1 MTAMKRTITRALW
14 ATAATAVL
22 VCAAPANAQLTRN
35 NQNQQQQQ
43 LQNIS
48 PPRPGKA
55 DRPQTL
61 WMIIMAVVL
70 GGAIA
75 GVAFIPSK
83 RGHQD

>member
-1 MTAMKRTITRALW
+1 MSRHTNRVW
-14 ATAATAVL
+14 ATAAAGL
-22 VCAAPANAQLTRN
+22 LALAAPATAQLTRN
-35 NQNQQQQQ
+35 TPNQQQQHI
-43 LQNIS
+43 QNVS

-55 DRPQTL
+55 DKPQAL